1 MIKRLSTLTH
11 LNSDHFKALGITN
24 ALLLIDVDNTLLSP
38 YDKNISVELIDW
50 IKQISKDHQILLCTN
65 NFTNRQFKVGT
76 DLNLPILMRSLKP
89 FPWRVKT
96 YLKKHNVELNS
107 VIVIGDQ
114 VMTDVLLA
122 IWLKRPYYL
131 IKPMIIDKHWITRF
145 FRILESMV
153 IKDE

>member
-11 LNSDHFKALGITN
+11 LNSDHFKALGITH

-38 YDKNISVELIDW
+38 NDKNISEELVRW
-50 IKQISKDHQILLCTN
+50 VKQISVNHQILLCTN
-65 NFTNRQFKVGT
+65 NFTKRQFQVGT
-76 DLNLPILMRSLKP
+76 DLSLPILMRSSKP
-89 FPWRVKT
+89 FPWRVRA
-96 YLKKHNVELNS
+96 YLKQHQVDLNS

-122 IWLKRPYYL
+122 IWLNRPYYL
-131 IKPMIIDKHWITRF
+131 IKPMIIDKHWVTRF

-153 IKDE
+153 IEDE

>member
-1 MIKRLSTLTH
+1 MIKRFSTLTH
-11 LNSDHFKALGITN
+11 LNADHFKALGITH

-38 YDKNISVELIDW
+38 YDKNISEELIQW
-50 IKQISKDHQILLCTN
+50 IKQISVNHQILLCTN
-65 NFTNRQFKVGT
+65 NFTKRQYNVGV

-89 FPWRVKT
+89 FPWRVKA
-96 YLKKHNVELNS
+96 YLKQHQVDLNS

-122 IWLKRPYYL
+122 IWLNRPYYL
-131 IKPMIIDKHWITRF
+131 IKPMRIDKHWITRF

>member
-11 LNSDHFKALGITN
+11 LNSDHFKALGITH

-38 YDKNISVELIDW
+38 YDKNISEDLIQW
-50 IKQISKDHQILLCTN
+50 IKQTSVNHQILLCTN
-65 NFTNRQFKVGT
+65 NFTKRQSNVGV

-89 FPWRVKT
+89 FPWRVRA
-96 YLKKHNVELNS
+96 YLKQHEVDLNS

-122 IWLKRPYYL
+122 IWLNRPYYL
-131 IKPMIIDKHWITRF
+131 IKPMRIDKHWITRF

>member
-1 MIKRLSTLTH
+1 MIKRFSTLTH
-11 LNSDHFKALGITN
+11 LNSDHFKALGITH

-38 YDKNISVELIDW
+38 NDKNISEELIQW
-50 IKQISKDHQILLCTN
+50 IKQISVNHHILLCTN
-65 NFTNRQFKVGT
+65 NFTKRQFNVGI

-89 FPWRVKT
+89 FPWRVRT
-96 YLKKHNVELNS
+96 YLKQHLVDINS

-122 IWLKRPYYL
+122 MWLNRPYYL
-131 IKPMIIDKHWITRF
+131 IKPMIMDKHWITRF
-145 FRILESMV
+145 FRILESLV